1 MVRINALLSE
11 DMIKELDKIAKDEHT
26 SRSSLLREAAVKLIE
41 EHKHRVEERL
51 RRERMGK
58 AIDTQNRL
66 RKKSGKWNGVA
77 EVSKRR
83 RNLLSQQ
90 TINS

>member
-11 DMIKELDKIAKDEHT
+11 DMIKELDKIAKDERK

-41 EHKHRVEERL
+41 EYKHRVEERL

-77 EVSKRR
+77 EVRKWRKI
-83 RNLLSQQ
+83 
-90 TINS
+90 TK

>member
-11 DMIKELDKIAKDEHT
+11 NIINELDKIAKDEHK

-41 EHKHRVEERL
+41 EHNHRAEKRL
-51 RRERMGK
+51 RKERIEK
-58 AIDTQNRL
+58 AIDIQNRL

-77 EVSKRR
+77 EVRR
-83 RNLLSQQ
+83 WRK
-90 TINS
+90 TTK